1 MLLKKQAVIALISGI
16 AIAIIFSAIVTIV
29 LQSSNNRSTYST
41 IEESK
46 ITNKSGITIV
56 VKPAITPYITE
67 YSLPNGT
74 KPNSILVDRDGMV
87 WTVGSLSNKLYRLDP
102 RTNQLQQYQIPK
114 ENGGG
119 SMSWSMMQDNE
130 GFIWFAQFGS
140 TPLWRFDPNLHAF
153 NSFHSLM
160 SPFQMKLDT
169 KTNDVWFTTLSGNTI
184 GVVQKVQNIIDPNT
198 EYKISEFPIGNDTL
212 PSGLDIEGNHVWV
225 AEIGKGRIAE
235 FEPIHDNNGTI
246 SNIKKIAELPTA
258 DRTWFYSPT
267 DILFSNN
274 TTAWITEHGS
284 STMTKFDSRS
294 QYFTRIPTAQN
305 SFHVAS
311 LPFWIKESSD
321 GKGIWFNEHEGG
333 NIGFFDTNKNVLTE
347 YKLQNESDVVFML
360 NLAVDPQDPDKAWF
374 SEWNADKIGVVNRNI
389 PVPFEI
395 SSNTRLLVFDKVVQ
409 NDATVDIQIAK
420 VSTNEIRHLLILNTT
435 TTMTPNGELENMTS
449 SLSQS
454 MVDLSQTQSASA
466 KLVLY
471 DKSVQSGNYTLGIS
485 AGNGFVTKTIF
496 LKLTVR

>member
-1 MLLKKQAVIALISGI
+1 MKKLLLKKQAVIALISGI
-16 AIAIIFSAIVTIV
+16 AIAIIFSAIVTII

-169 KTNDVWFTTLSGNTI
+169 KTNDVWFTTLSGNTM
-184 GVVQKVQNIIDPNT
+184 
-198 EYKISEFPIGNDTL
+198 EWYKRF
-212 PSGLDIEGNHVWV
+212 
-225 AEIGKGRIAE
+225 
-235 FEPIHDNNGTI
+235 
-246 SNIKKIAELPTA
+246 
-258 DRTWFYSPT
+258 RT
-267 DILFSNN
+267 
-274 TTAWITEHGS
+274 
-284 STMTKFDSRS
+284 
-294 QYFTRIPTAQN
+294 
-305 SFHVAS
+305 
-311 LPFWIKESSD
+311 
-321 GKGIWFNEHEGG
+321 
-333 NIGFFDTNKNVLTE
+333 
-347 YKLQNESDVVFML
+347 
-360 NLAVDPQDPDKAWF
+360 
-374 SEWNADKIGVVNRNI
+374 
-389 PVPFEI
+389 
-395 SSNTRLLVFDKVVQ
+395 
-409 NDATVDIQIAK
+409 
-420 VSTNEIRHLLILNTT
+420 LLIPIRST
-435 TTMTPNGELENMTS
+435 
-449 SLSQS
+449 
-454 MVDLSQTQSASA
+454 
-466 KLVLY
+466 
-471 DKSVQSGNYTLGIS
+471 
-485 AGNGFVTKTIF
+485 
-496 LKLTVR
+496 R